1 MKQINIALPTEQDI
15 KSAMIQAR
23 ERIEGKD
30 WKNKDSEGHKRWHQ
44 ELTEAF
50 ILKAW
55 NIGGV
60 RPSDLLPDQREAFIR
75 WCKRVRIIDLGPR
88 ISLA

>member
-15 KSAMIQAR
+15 KSAMYEVR
-23 ERIEGKD
+23 DRIEGKD
-30 WKNKDSEGHKRWHQ
+30 WKNKNSEGYKRWHQ

-50 ILKAW
+50 ILKAETL
-55 NIGGV
+55 GAC
-60 RPSDLLPDQREAFIR
+60 RPSELLPEQRGAFLR
-75 WCKRVRIIDLGPR
+75 WCKRVRIIDLVPH